1 MRSWSYSVSGLPD
14 TPRYPPTSC
23 WAGAGA
29 RHLLQ
34 ISLAVTA
41 VLSTVILY
49 LQINALLLVIIYI
62 IFILA
67 SILDIIGYSQS
78 VSLSASRPLLVA
90 ASSPRYLVMPT
101 RSSGLLSGL
110 GFLMFSLF
118 VLNCQVEGP
127 GQHDRLL
134 AVLSTTVSILCFL
147 EVAYSEQYQTCQTIT
162 FCLNILTL
170 GVASWLCQGAVL
182 SLLQVPHESV
192 DKYIRSDWR
201 CVWAPPSSSH
211 FSAAT

>member
-1 MRSWSYSVSGLPD
+1 MPSSSSSS
-14 TPRYPPTSC
+14 TSSSSSP
-23 WAGAGA
+23 A
-29 RHLLQ
+29 
-34 ISLAVTA
+34 SSTSSVTA
-41 VLSTVILY
+41 
-49 LQINALLLVIIYI
+49 
-62 IFILA
+62 
-67 SILDIIGYSQS
+67 SQS
-78 VSLSASRPLLVA
+78 LYQPHFLVT

-127 GQHDRLL
+127 GKHEMLL